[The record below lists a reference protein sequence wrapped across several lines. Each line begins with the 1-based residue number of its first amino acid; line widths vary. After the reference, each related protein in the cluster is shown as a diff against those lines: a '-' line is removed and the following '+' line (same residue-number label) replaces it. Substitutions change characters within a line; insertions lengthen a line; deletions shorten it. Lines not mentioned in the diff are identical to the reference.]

1 MSVCLTKSFQGREY
15 TPVHVCD
22 EIWPNNLVQTKE
34 SSCPN
39 RAEVT
44 KFMYEAMRTDV
55 NSGDAHSEIKF
66 FFSKEPIDVA
76 NITIINDE
84 IVYGYRDNPLAELKN
99 FRHSKLLN
107 SIRDMFVCIESRSTT
122 FESFCD
128 FLVNGWGSD
137 KSMPFYETLCRFLAD
152 IKAGDYSEI
161 EDVLLNKT
169 EQCYGGFF
177 NCEEYCEYGFMQ
189 AICVRFFFDLYNLL
203 SRTKSIDVH
212 PLFLFACKNF
222 GSTVSN
228 KLVRDYD
235 AYCPLACRA
244 ELRAYGQQME
254 GVLIDTKPA
263 LPRFFRWAHA
273 NARILFETTFAL
285 FFFFAFGASLSGGIY
300 NLAITNPFVLTMGS
314 FGIAC
319 FLAMPAIVSADA
331 VYQRRENI
339 RAEDYLYKGLQSFLI
354 SSNCKYDLPL
364 VAKKRR
370 KFKLRQENQQGGYN
384 CRI

>member
-1 MSVCLTKSFQGREY
+1 MSVCLTKPFKSREY
-15 TPVHVCD
+15 TPVHICD
-22 EIWPNNLVQTKE
+22 EVCPNNTVQSKGF
-34 SSCPN
+34 SCPD
-39 RAEVT
+39 RAEIT
-44 KFMYEAMRTDV
+44 KFMYEAMRSDV
-55 NSGDAHSEIKF
+55 NSGDTHGEIKF
-66 FFSKEPIDVA
+66 FFSKESIDVA

-84 IVYGYRDNPLAELKN
+84 IVCGCRDNPLAELKN

-107 SIRDMFVCIESRSTT
+107 SLRDMFICIESGSATV
-122 FESFCD
+122 ESFCD

-137 KSMPFYETLCRFLAD
+137 KSMPFYETLCQFLAD
-152 IKAGDYSEI
+152 VKAGDYSKI

-177 NCEEYCEYGFMQ
+177 NCEEYCEYEFMQ
-189 AICVRFFFDLYNLL
+189 AICVRFFSDLYNLL

-263 LPRFFRWAHA
+263 LPNIFKWVHA
-273 NARILFETTFAL
+273 NARILFETAFAL
-285 FFFFAFGASLSGGIY
+285 FFFFAFGVSLTAAVF
-300 NLAITNPFVLTMGS
+300 NLAITNPFVITMGS
-314 FGIAC
+314 FGIVC
-319 FLAMPAIVSADA
+319 FLGMPAIVSADIL
-331 VYQRRENI
+331 YQRRENL
-339 RAEDYLYKGLQSFLI
+339 RVKEYLYKGLQSFL
-354 SSNCKYDLPL
+354 SFCPNCNYELP
-364 VAKKRR
+364 ATKQKRLNKE
-370 KFKLRQENQQGGYN
+370 KFQ
-384 CRI
+384 